1 MIELTDKIKNVYSL
15 LEGKDSF
22 PFKFNNE
29 VQGVVEMLKRIKDN
43 ISRLLKIN
51 ECSQEAI
58 DLINLINLHLS

>member
-1 MIELTDKIKNVYSL
+1 MMELTDKIKNVYSL

-29 VQGVVEMLKRIKDN
+29 VQGVVAMLKRIKDN

-58 DLINLINLHLS
+58 DLINLINHHLS

>member
-1 MIELTDKIKNVYSL
+1 MMELTDKIKNVYSL